1 MASFDVEEMH
11 ITSINVC
18 LIKSNKWVSIVQ
30 TLLKYICKTKKYYIK
45 KIYDYLNQYH
55 VMILKKN
62 MKILRAI
69 INDQNFKA
77 KHISYNIEKYV
88 SVFKFLW

>member
-45 KIYDYLNQYH
+45 KIYDYLNQSCDDIEEKYE
-55 VMILKKN
+55 
-62 MKILRAI
+62 
-69 INDQNFKA
+69 NFK
-77 KHISYNIEKYV
+77 SNY
-88 SVFKFLW
+88 